1 MNDTV
6 TIFERIIR
14 GELPSVKVYEDD
26 TCIAIMDAFPS
37 IPGQVLIIPKLAV
50 DYAFA
55 LDDTTYQHLFG
66 VAKKIAVAIDQA
78 LKPLRTCLVVE
89 GFEVPH
95 AHIKLYPTTAPKLTL
110 VSGERATPEALEAIA
125 SKIRAAL

>member
-1 MNDTV
+1 MNDTL

-95 AHIKLYPTTAPKLTL
+95 AHIKLYPTTAPKLIL
-110 VSGERATPEALEAIA
+110 ASGERATPEALEAIA